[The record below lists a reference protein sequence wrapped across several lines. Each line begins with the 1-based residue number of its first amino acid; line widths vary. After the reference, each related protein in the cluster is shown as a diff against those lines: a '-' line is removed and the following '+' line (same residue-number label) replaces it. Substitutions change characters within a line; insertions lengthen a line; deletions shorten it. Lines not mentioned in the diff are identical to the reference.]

1 MTKRAAARLTTA
13 TGIALFVGSASFAQT
28 TGTVDLAALTC
39 KELMRQTDRDREA
52 TIAFVH
58 GFMAGKKQA
67 MVVNIKALETSTD
80 KIVDQCL
87 DSPTRKVMDVFGR
100 N

>member
-1 MTKRAAARLTTA
+1 MIKRAAARLTTA

-28 TGTVDLAALTC
+28 TGMVDLAALTC
-39 KELMRQTDRDREA
+39 KEMMRQTDRDREA
-52 TIAFVH
+52 TVAFVH

-67 MVVNIKALETSTD
+67 MIVTSKALEAATD
-80 KIVDQCL
+80 KIIDQCL
-87 DSPTRKVMDVFGR
+87 DSPTSKVMDVFGR